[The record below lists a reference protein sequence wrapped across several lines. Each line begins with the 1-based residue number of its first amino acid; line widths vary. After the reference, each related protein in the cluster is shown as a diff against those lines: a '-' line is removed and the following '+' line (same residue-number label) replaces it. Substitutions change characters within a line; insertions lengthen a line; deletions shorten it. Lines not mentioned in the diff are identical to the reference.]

1 MAKRQ
6 NLQKMA
12 AFNLGVAE
20 GVHQKKKERDTDF
33 HVSFLALYCK
43 KSCLHGFRRGQTLLI
58 SHIRSAHSF
67 MYGI

>member
-33 HVSFLALYCK
+33 HVSPCLDCISYSEK
-43 KSCLHGFRRGQTLLI
+43 IWSCENPI
-58 SHIRSAHSF
+58 C
-67 MYGI
+67 

>member
-33 HVSFLALYCK
+33 HVSFLALYYK
-43 KSCLHGFRRGQTLLI
+43 KSCVYGFRRGQTLLI
-58 SHIRSAHSF
+58 SHTMPIHK
-67 MYGI
+67 